1 MKKIN
6 EDKIRKDQ
14 GQSTIEFV
22 LVILFIM
29 SYFCFFFQL
38 SMVFAFGNYV
48 HYATFM
54 AARAFL
60 SAGASLEDQ
69 ESRAQDVIVQMLK
82 KSQGQIGVDKFPSIA
97 VGASSGTIPGYTTLV
112 NQTNNLKWMTGVRY
126 VFRGKIFVPF
136 GAIGSKNDNNQVEF
150 TSESFLGKEPS
161 YSDCLSALGAVHGI
175 FDNGC

>member
-1 MKKIN
+1 
-6 EDKIRKDQ
+6 
-14 GQSTIEFV
+14 
-22 LVILFIM
+22 
-29 SYFCFFFQL
+29 
-38 SMVFAFGNYV
+38 MVFAFGNYV

-60 SAGASLEDQ
+60 SAGASPGDQ
-69 ESRAQDVIVQMLK
+69 ESRAQDVIIQMLK
-82 KSQGQIGVDKFPSIA
+82 KSQGQTGVDKFPSIA
-97 VGASSGTIPGYTTLV
+97 MAVSSGTIPGYTSFV
-112 NQTNNLKWMTGVRY
+112 NQTNDLKWMTGVRY

-136 GAIGSKNDNNQVEF
+136 GAMGAKKEINQVEF